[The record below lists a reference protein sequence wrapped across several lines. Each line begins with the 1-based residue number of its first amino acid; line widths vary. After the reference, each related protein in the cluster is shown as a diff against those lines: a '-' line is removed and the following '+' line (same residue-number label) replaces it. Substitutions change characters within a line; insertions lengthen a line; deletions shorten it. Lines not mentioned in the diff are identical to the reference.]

1 VALVVASF
9 VLQSGWRLMGPVG
22 GFPGIGAA
30 TLGGIIAL
38 LAIAREERAIA
49 VYGALLPFLGAVAFV
64 FAELIG
70 FG

>member
-1 VALVVASF
+1 
-9 VLQSGWRLMGPVG
+9 MGPVG